1 MKCIKRAPRIVSKK
15 IMNRVDLMM
24 KFLLFFI
31 FFRFISKPMTK
42 RRKYIPSWERNPN
55 VWEDVII
62 SNGFEIERTVPIRN
76 AEKIHGTLI
85 FSRMF
90 PMSRVRMNAMAR
102 NRNMVTIFVFRGG
115 WVI

>member
-1 MKCIKRAPRIVSKK
+1 
-15 IMNRVDLMM
+15 MNRVDLMM
-24 KFLLFFI
+24 KFLLFFN
-31 FFRFISKPMTK
+31 FFRSISKPMTK
-42 RRKYIPSWERNPN
+42 RRKYIPNWERNSN
-55 VWEDVII
+55 MGDEVIV

-85 FSRMF
+85 FSKRF

-115 WVI
+115 